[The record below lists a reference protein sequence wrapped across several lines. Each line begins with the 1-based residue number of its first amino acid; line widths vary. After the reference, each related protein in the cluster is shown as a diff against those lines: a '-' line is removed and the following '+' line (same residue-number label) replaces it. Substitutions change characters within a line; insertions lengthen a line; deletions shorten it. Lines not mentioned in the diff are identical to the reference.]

1 LAGEEAISPKHI
13 TLEKVESRVAFFVP
27 LLRFTLIM
35 VVKMPST
42 PISRVSPLWLR

>member
-1 LAGEEAISPKHI
+1 LAGEEAISPKHMP
-13 TLEKVESRVAFFVP
+13 LEKVESRVAFFVP
-27 LLRFTLIM
+27 LLRFTRIM